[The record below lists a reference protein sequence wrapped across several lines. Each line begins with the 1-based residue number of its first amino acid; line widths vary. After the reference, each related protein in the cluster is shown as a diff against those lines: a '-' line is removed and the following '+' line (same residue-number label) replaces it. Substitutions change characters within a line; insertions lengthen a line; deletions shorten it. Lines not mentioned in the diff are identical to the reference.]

1 MLEYYINLSM
11 IFFFGR
17 EFLEREIQNSTKAS
31 LDRLFELWNMIGIK
45 SLRENRV
52 NAVLGH
58 VANIYKTMIDE
69 EEVNLDKIT
78 KSIGKYDRER
88 KELFK
93 DLGNNF
99 VVDAQEETM
108 TLVDVEF
115 KLRNEVIKLRE
126 KKSQR
131 MQVYNDIR
139 EAEKILCEST
149 GSLPLNL
156 IIDRMPT
163 DGHVKQIEKYIVQ
176 LKVLFKLTFQLPD
189 YIFRLV
195 VDRVFKSRVLE
206 VALYN
211 ESNAS

>member
-1 MLEYYINLSM
+1 
-11 IFFFGR
+11 
-17 EFLEREIQNSTKAS
+17 
-31 LDRLFELWNMIGIK
+31 MIGIK